1 MQWFS
6 LSSGSGAD
14 GLNTTVSNSQSK
26 ISGSISVQMCLVLLV
41 VYVFFGLVGGD
52 LSGLNPGPPD
62 VISGCPTWQGPASIF
77 VQNNCLVMQGW
88 VWMLFT
94 SLFLHFN
101 ILHLGG
107 NLLFLLIF
115 GTSLEEKVSRQQWL
129 IVFVASGLSGN
140 VAFLVLGPL
149 LGASVGLGASGA
161 IYGLLGAAGG
171 VRGAFLMIVL
181 LGLNLFAGGGEIAH
195 VAGLLTGL
203 AFHRWANLLT
213 RLLSGDKGARCSENG
228 ILPVF
233 PGKTFLLGC
242 YRSARSP
249 LRRLCNILFRNFP

>member
-1 MQWFS
+1 MGCVS
-6 LSSGSGAD
+6 LSSSSGPDGS
-14 GLNTTVSNSQSK
+14 TTAPSNSQSR

-52 LSGLNPGPPD
+52 LSSLNPGPPG
-62 VISGCPTWQGPASIF
+62 VISGCPTWQGLASFF

-94 SLFLHFN
+94 SLFLHAS

-115 GTSLEEKVSRQQWL
+115 GTALEEKVSRQLWL
-129 IVFVASGLSGN
+129 IAFVASGLSGN

-149 LGASVGLGASGA
+149 LGAIVGLGASGA

-171 VRGAFLMIVL
+171 IRGAFLMIIL

-195 VAGLLTGL
+195 VAGLLAGL
-203 AFHRWANLLT
+203 AFHRWANQLT
-213 RLLSGDKGARCSENG
+213 RMLSGDRGG
-228 ILPVF
+228 
-233 PGKTFLLGC
+233 
-242 YRSARSP
+242 P
-249 LRRLCNILFRNFP
+249 LQ